1 MNPSEP
7 PSLSMIMWTPR
18 LTSSRFTKK
27 IAGGL
32 MEIRHAVNG
41 GLFTAFPGEEQWGIA
56 HRILL
61 PAFGPLAITHM

>member
-1 MNPSEP
+1 MKPSEP
-7 PSLSMIMWTPR
+7 PSRSILNHH

-27 IAGGL
+27 VAGAL
-32 MEIRHAVNG
+32 LEIRHAVHG